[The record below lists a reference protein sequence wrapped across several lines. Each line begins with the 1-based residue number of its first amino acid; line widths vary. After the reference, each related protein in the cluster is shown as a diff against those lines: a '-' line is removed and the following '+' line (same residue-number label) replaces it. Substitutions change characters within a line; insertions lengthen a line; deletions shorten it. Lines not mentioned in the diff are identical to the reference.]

1 MHFKPVFLGVLLA
14 TSALSFTAANAAVDP
29 AHEGNPMA
37 PVVANHGRVESANH
51 AANTH
56 SAKKLEAAKSR
67 AESHQKAVQKKNNP
81 MHEKVQTKNSA
92 AEHHVNKMNTAK
104 EKQQE
109 LYPPKK

>member
-1 MHFKPVFLGVLLA
+1 
-14 TSALSFTAANAAVDP
+14 
-29 AHEGNPMA
+29 MA

-56 SAKKLEAAKSR
+56 SAKKLEAERQAAKSR

-81 MHEKVQTKNSA
+81 MHEKVQAKNSA